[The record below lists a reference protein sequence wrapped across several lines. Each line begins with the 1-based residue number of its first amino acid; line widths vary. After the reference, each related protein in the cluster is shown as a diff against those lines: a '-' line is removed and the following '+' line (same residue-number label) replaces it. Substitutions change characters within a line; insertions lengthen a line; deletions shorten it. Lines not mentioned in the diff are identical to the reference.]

1 MKSQKT
7 WAPTMVLE
15 PGNDSIDTHHQDQQ
29 RDVDRVFAVPQDRS
43 EDFSFGAATAAVFDD
58 MVSRSVPFYREIQF
72 MVCELAADFAV
83 PDTNLY
89 DLGCS
94 TGTTFLALDAVLD
107 PAVSFVGI
115 DNSEE
120 MLKKARQKLA
130 PLKGRRDVSLINA
143 DLHGTQVVDNASVA
157 IMLLTLQFVRPLYR
171 ERLLRRLFEG
181 LNTDGCLILVEKITG
196 SHTLLNRLFIQH
208 YYDYK
213 RRNGYSD
220 LEISQKREAL
230 ENVLIPYHYEENRDL
245 LLEVGFRH
253 IEEFF
258 RCYNFCGMIAVK

>member
-1 MKSQKT
+1 MKAVPA
-7 WAPTMVLE
+7 WAPSLAM
-15 PGNDSIDTHHQDQQ
+15 PDTDKPAGEHHLGQ
-29 RDVDRVFAVPQDRS
+29 RPDVDHIFALPRARG
-43 EDFSFGAATAAVFDD
+43 EDFTFGAATAAVFDD
-58 MVSRSVPFYREIQF
+58 MVSRSVPFYDEIQR
-72 MVCELAADFAV
+72 MVCELAGDFAV
-83 PDTNLY
+83 PDTRLC

-94 TGTTFLALDAVLD
+94 TGTTLLALDATLD
-107 PAVSFVGI
+107 RGVSFVGI

-120 MLKKARQKLA
+120 MLAKAHRKLA
-130 PLKGRRDVSLINA
+130 PRESRRQVSLINA
-143 DLHGTQVVDNASVA
+143 DLHTARTVDNTSVA

-171 ERLLRRLFEG
+171 ERLVRRVFEG
-181 LNTDGCLILVEKITG
+181 LNGDGCLILVEKVTG

-230 ENVLIPYHYEENRDL
+230 ENVLIPYHFEENRDL

-253 IEEFF
+253 VEEFF
-258 RCYNFCGMIAVK
+258 RCYNFCGLIAVK